1 MKKAILVANRKG
13 KDSNTNG
20 NVLWLTMYELPR
32 EFKGKDGRT
41 GLWYPKKDD
50 AILIGCISQDKQPD
64 DYANLV
70 NVREGAV
77 CMVHFGVNDFTN
89 KTFISKVE
97 VVKSTGNIPADILYK
112 TN

>member
-13 KDSNTNG
+13 IDNNTKS

-32 EFKGKDGRT
+32 EFKAKDGHI

-50 AILIGCISQDKQPD
+50 AILIACIAQDKQPD
-64 DYANLV
+64 DYANLI
-70 NVREGAV
+70 NVKEGAV
-77 CMVHFGVNDFTN
+77 CMVSFGVNDFTN

-97 VVKSTGNIPADILYK
+97 IVKGTGNISSDILYK
-112 TN
+112 TH